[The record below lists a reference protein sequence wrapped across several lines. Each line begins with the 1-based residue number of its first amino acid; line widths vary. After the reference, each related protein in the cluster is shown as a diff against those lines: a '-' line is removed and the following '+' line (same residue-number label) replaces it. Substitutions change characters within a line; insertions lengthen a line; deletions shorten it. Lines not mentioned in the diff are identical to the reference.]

1 MILGSL
7 NKNQKKQPKRWC
19 QFFCL
24 WHLVFLG
31 KDLSYSEGTVGLE
44 LEAEPIEPWKLRQPM
59 VSDSFDRE
67 VGSHGWW
74 TQKASKKETRGWYIY
89 IYLSIKTM
97 DLDLTMFVFIEIWC
111 DWWIHVDVPVEVW
124 FHMRYLAKNLRKTRR
139 SRCNDFW
146 KAGAKTTAA
155 TWMEVFEGD
164 QLLVDR
170 FKH

>member
-1 MILGSL
+1 MS
-7 NKNQKKQPKRWC
+7 
-19 QFFCL
+19 
-24 WHLVFLG
+24 VFLFVTPCFSWERPLVQRRYRRARARG
-31 KDLSYSEGTVGLE
+31 RAHWAVEV
-44 LEAEPIEPWKLRQPM
+44 EAADGEWFLWSRGWEPWM
-59 VSDSFDRE
+59 VDTKSL
-67 VGSHGWW
+67 
-74 TQKASKKETRGWYIY
+74 QKRNQRMIYIY

-97 DLDLTMFVFIEIWC
+97 DLDLTMFVFIEIWR